1 MVRAFWRWGAAVVL
15 VVALAGCTRTVVQQ
29 KAPPPDPLLVTR
41 KPLEGKPRPE
51 DADRTA
57 RLQPPAPPSSGGE
70 LASCPDHDAPPL
82 QPVRLGVAP

>member
-1 MVRAFWRWGAAVVL
+1 MGRAFGRWAAAL
-15 VVALAGCTRTVVQQ
+15 ALGGALAGCTRTMVQQ
-29 KAPPPDPLLVTR
+29 KAPPPDPLLVSR
-41 KPLEGKPRPE
+41 KPLEGKPQPA

-70 LASCPDHDAPPL
+70 LASSPDRDAPPL